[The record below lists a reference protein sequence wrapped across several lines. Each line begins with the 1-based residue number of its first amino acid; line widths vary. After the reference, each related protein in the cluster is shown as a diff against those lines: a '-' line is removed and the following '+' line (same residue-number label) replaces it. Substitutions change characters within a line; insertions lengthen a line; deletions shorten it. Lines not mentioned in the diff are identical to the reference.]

1 MQRKTYAKN
10 QSGVYFPLVPYAVI
24 AKGLL
29 FSFVLS
35 ILLIIVVSMIYY
47 FSPLTENFVPYIIY
61 GITLICIIFGSV
73 YVGKRVEEKGWI
85 RGGVT
90 GFLYI
95 AFLLGLGLLF
105 LPDLSL
111 DMNIIYRL
119 IIGFSFGALGGIL
132 GINS

>member
-10 QSGVYFPLVPYAVI
+10 QSGLYFPLVPYGVI

-35 ILLIIVVSMIYY
+35 ILLIGLVSIIFY
-47 FSPLTENFVPYIIY
+47 FSPLTENFGTYIIY
-61 GITLICIIFGSV
+61 GITLVCIIFGSV
-73 YVGKRVEEKGWI
+73 YVGKRVEDKGWF

-90 GFLYI
+90 GFLYV
-95 AFLLGLGLLF
+95 AFLIGLGLLF
-105 LPDLSL
+105 LPDLNL
-111 DMNIIYRL
+111 GMNVVYRL